1 MMKFDDLLEHGKRLQ
16 ICDER
21 NIFATVT
28 VSYSFLFRLMRVL
41 MRSHYQSQGSRGFI
55 GVFKDEFVLFDS
67 VTWRGVPG
75 KEDLRI
81 LLADIEDVHYKKT
94 LFNIKFKVKTPKK
107 TYKFFVRK
115 RDFDVIEEITKLIVK
130 TT

>member
-1 MMKFDDLLEHGKRLQ
+1 MKFDDLLEHGKRLQ

-21 NIFATVT
+21 NIFAIVT

-41 MRSHYQSQGSRGFI
+41 MRNQYQSQGSRGFI

-67 VTWRGVPG
+67 VTWKGVPG

-81 LLADIEDVHYKKT
+81 LLAEIEDAHYKKT

-107 TYKFFVRK
+107 TYKFFAKK
-115 RDFDVIEEITKLIVK
+115 RDFDIIKEITKLIVK
-130 TT
+130 TA